1 MDISFIQPIQTPFK
15 YCHYQIKELQYELKD
30 TNEEKSE
37 LERIIAQKTLEL
49 DQRDLLMREHSQI
62 LRARDE
68 LIPMVQS
75 KQRREKEYVEKL
87 SAIIIEQQKTY
98 FNQVRSP
105 YSLQKTAV
113 PML

>member
-1 MDISFIQPIQTPFK
+1 M
-15 YCHYQIKELQYELKD
+15 
-30 TNEEKSE
+30 
-37 LERIIAQKTLEL
+37 IAQKTLEL

-98 FNQVRSP
+98 FNQVHS
-105 YSLQKTAV
+105 
-113 PML
+113 